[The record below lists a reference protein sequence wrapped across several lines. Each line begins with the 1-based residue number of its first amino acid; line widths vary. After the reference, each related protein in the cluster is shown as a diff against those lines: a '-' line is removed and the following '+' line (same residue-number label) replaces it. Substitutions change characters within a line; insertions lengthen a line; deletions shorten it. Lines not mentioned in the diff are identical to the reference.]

1 MTSSYQPLS
10 GVHPFVSLCS
20 RNKKKLS
27 VANVQVAV
35 EMKEEKIL
43 FGVLTPN
50 TYQEGELCVK
60 LAFIIPL

>member
-1 MTSSYQPLS
+1 M
-10 GVHPFVSLCS
+10 
-20 RNKKKLS
+20 
-27 VANVQVAV
+27 ANVQVAV